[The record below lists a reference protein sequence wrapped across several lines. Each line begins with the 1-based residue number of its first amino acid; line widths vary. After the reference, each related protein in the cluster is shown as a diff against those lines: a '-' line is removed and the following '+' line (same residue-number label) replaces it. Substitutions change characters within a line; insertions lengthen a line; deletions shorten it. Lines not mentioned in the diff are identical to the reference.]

1 MSLAR
6 DATANPPTADTNSM
20 GEASMNSDYS
30 TPTAAPDALETG
42 SIIPVSRQ
50 WNESEVPSLAVATSP
65 DPSTL
70 DPRGS
75 FSYAGSPS
83 RSQSPVPEMALPPSE
98 GAAQASAPSSSW
110 DVSETIDRSLM
121 TDDQS
126 MGSPSFTPT
135 SRDPTEML
143 AVALMVE
150 DEDTMTETLPPAT
163 TPSDS
168 GLAIQIAQAEP
179 VSAYEG
185 DGDRVK
191 LRRRVPYYLLGFI
204 VVVSL
209 LTMIGLILGLTLS
222 KSSDSPASQTPSG
235 TGDDTAPR
243 EFSMESFIE
252 FDIPVYSRRAI
263 SADKESPQARAI
275 TFLSQDPQLANYT
288 KRRRLTR
295 FALAVLY
302 FSLNGEMEGTNRNA
316 TAGWVT
322 NASECEWDTEDYE
335 VAVCDSSGAFST
347 LYLEE
352 RQLTGTLPAEIELL
366 SDVQGIY
373 LTTNNVS
380 GSIPSEIGNL
390 DLLSFL
396 YLEDN
401 NLTGTLPSTLGNVRG
416 LQQLYMAYNDVS
428 GTIPATLFGSEKK
441 DRQLVGLSNDTS
453 EEGFL
458 RGSNGRSLQQDE
470 NEKFHLLE
478 YLDLDSNMLTGTIP
492 STFTMARNLR
502 TFYFLNNMLE
512 GTIPE
517 NMFQLSYLCG
527 GGKSPARF
535 RVRRRQLFSCRRCC
549 CILHSCDFCCLLL

>member
-1 MSLAR
+1 MSLPR
-6 DATANPPTADTNSM
+6 DATANPLTADTNSM
-20 GEASMNSDYS
+20 GEASNSDYS

-42 SIIPVSRQ
+42 EVMHVSGQR
-50 WNESEVPSLAVATSP
+50 NESEVPSLTVATSP

-75 FSYAGSPS
+75 CSYADSHS
-83 RSQSPVPEMALPPSE
+83 RSLRPGPVPE
-98 GAAQASAPSSSW
+98 GTVQASAPSSSW

-150 DEDTMTETLPPAT
+150 EEDTMTETLPPAT

-179 VSAYEG
+179 VSAYDG
-185 DGDRVK
+185 DDDRVK

-209 LTMIGLILGLTLS
+209 LTMIGLILGLTLG
-222 KSSDSPASQTPSG
+222 KSSGSPATQTPSG
-235 TGDDTAPR
+235 SGDDTAPR
-243 EFSMESFIE
+243 EFSIESFIE

-288 KRRRLTR
+288 KGRRLTR

-302 FSLNGEMEGTNRNA
+302 FSLNGETNRNG

-335 VAVCDSSGAFST
+335 VAVCDSSGAFSY
-347 LYLEE
+347 LYLEG

-366 SDVQGIY
+366 SDLQGIY

-390 DLLSFL
+390 DLLSYL

-401 NLTGTLPSTLGNVRG
+401 NLTGTLPSTLGNIRG

-428 GTIPATLFGSEKK
+428 GTIPANLFGSEEEG
-441 DRQLVGLSNDTS
+441 RQLVGLGNDTS
-453 EEGFL
+453 EDGFL
-458 RGSNGRSLQQDE
+458 RGSNGRSLQQD
-470 NEKFHLLE
+470 EKFHLLE

-517 NMFQLSYLCG
+517 KYVPVIVL
-527 GGKSPARF
+527 
-535 RVRRRQLFSCRRCC
+535 VRRW
-549 CILHSCDFCCLLL
+549 